1 MSFKSKFD
9 RPLENDVSQYTRMLK
24 TLVLALRKLPLY
36 PSGHRIIKTAIN
48 DPFRLLGQYLE
59 KDKELTVGIKED
71 RILVEDKPLDTKEA
85 WVTSFITDLKKLD
98 IQTITFYKGLSIEE
112 LENFLR
118 VLSAN
123 PDQIKSEGSIQELL
137 IKKDITHVKF
147 DQVLY
152 EKVTDEVKKV
162 SADDLK
168 KVAEET
174 LAAMEDQ
181 TEPEPEPDENQA
193 IAGYIAGRIERL
205 DLEPAEV
212 KKKIENNAKEIA
224 TLVYKQIPGKKT
236 EKKVLELLSQK
247 LKKIG
252 GTETEA
258 IKLTKELIY
267 AFPKKKIS
275 KAKQE
280 SAKLKKTSEQIA
292 AENAELK
299 KKLAKLENQMGQ
311 KELLSEKHPEPETK
325 ELSKKETDPDDPRE
339 KIAALEKELELKTK
353 TGEQLKKT
361 NRKLAREKQRVDTVI
376 RNIGDGLVVVDDRG
390 KVLLMNPAAEKLL
403 GTTQKENLGES
414 LSKSMKD
421 EHVLALTKGGG
432 SEESEKS
439 HEEIELISS
448 QDETRKIIQ
457 ASTAVVENK
466 DGKTIGMVSMLHD
479 VTKQKEI
486 EELKSRFVSLV
497 SHELRTPLVAI
508 EKNMSVLLEKVAGE
522 INEDQEKFLSAAQ
535 RNAAR
540 LHRLV
545 NDLLDLSKIEAK
557 KMELNVEKV
566 KPNKIIDDILSELKV
581 WFEDK
586 KIRVKM
592 DLCPE
597 DPVLEADADK
607 FSQVLNNLVGN
618 AVKFTPEGGLVQV
631 SSAVKETVSPLEG
644 RGFIQID
651 VKDTGIGLAESDK
664 ERVFNKFE
672 QVSLISPAGVGG
684 TGLGLPITREIILL
698 HGGHIWVESVLGQ
711 GCTFSFALP
720 LQSRKVH

>member
-85 WVTSFITDLKKLD
+85 WVSSFITDLKKLD

-193 IAGYIAGRIERL
+193 IAGYLAGRIEKL

-212 KKKIENNAKEIA
+212 KEKIENNAKEIA

-267 AFPKKKIS
+267 AFPKKKV
-275 KAKQE
+275 Q
-280 SAKLKKTSEQIA
+280 
-292 AENAELK
+292 NR
-299 KKLAKLENQMGQ
+299 
-311 KELLSEKHPEPETK
+311 LL
-325 ELSKKETDPDDPRE
+325 LR
-339 KIAALEKELELKTK
+339 
-353 TGEQLKKT
+353 
-361 NRKLAREKQRVDTVI
+361 
-376 RNIGDGLVVVDDRG
+376 
-390 KVLLMNPAAEKLL
+390 
-403 GTTQKENLGES
+403 
-414 LSKSMKD
+414 
-421 EHVLALTKGGG
+421 
-432 SEESEKS
+432 
-439 HEEIELISS
+439 
-448 QDETRKIIQ
+448 
-457 ASTAVVENK
+457 
-466 DGKTIGMVSMLHD
+466 ML
-479 VTKQKEI
+479 
-486 EELKSRFVSLV
+486 
-497 SHELRTPLVAI
+497 
-508 EKNMSVLLEKVAGE
+508 N
-522 INEDQEKFLSAAQ
+522 
-535 RNAAR
+535 
-540 LHRLV
+540 
-545 NDLLDLSKIEAK
+545 
-557 KMELNVEKV
+557 
-566 KPNKIIDDILSELKV
+566 
-581 WFEDK
+581 
-586 KIRVKM
+586 
-592 DLCPE
+592 
-597 DPVLEADADK
+597 
-607 FSQVLNNLVGN
+607 
-618 AVKFTPEGGLVQV
+618 
-631 SSAVKETVSPLEG
+631 
-644 RGFIQID
+644 
-651 VKDTGIGLAESDK
+651 
-664 ERVFNKFE
+664 
-672 QVSLISPAGVGG
+672 
-684 TGLGLPITREIILL
+684 
-698 HGGHIWVESVLGQ
+698 
-711 GCTFSFALP
+711 
-720 LQSRKVH
+720 